1 MGVNCLKFDLNPYAL
16 LLTGIMDII
25 VSFCSRR
32 LGPSA
37 LSRRIIKIWEMLRR
51 ASIICLIIGEA
62 GLVHHPNASGR
73 FSKAFRLQ
81 FLASHGGLQFYEQNI
96 G

>member
-37 LSRRIIKIWEMLRR
+37 LSRRIIENMGNVTSSFDYLSHHWRGRPGASSQRLR
-51 ASIICLIIGEA
+51 ALQQGISPAVSGFA
-62 GLVHHPNASGR
+62 WGLAV
-73 FSKAFRLQ
+73 L
-81 FLASHGGLQFYEQNI
+81 
-96 G
+96 